1 MAVDATRYREN
12 VERSGLSKTHRQLI
26 SWIAPGSR
34 VLELGCASGYIGRIL
49 MEEKGCQ
56 VTGVE
61 FDPQAAEEARAA
73 GLTVIQGSLEDPVF
87 RASIVGQ
94 FDFVTASDVLEH
106 LRDPAPVLNEFKRW
120 LAPGGQAII
129 SVPNIATWEIRSQL
143 FFRGDFE
150 YKETGIMDRTHV
162 HFFTWDTMH
171 KLVREQDWT
180 ILDTTVE
187 KWDVPVAYGIF
198 ISAPRDCRK
207 FLERLGSGWGARAL
221 NAMFHGL
228 FSALERRGTKIVE
241 GIAKKW
247 PNLCAW
253 NMALLLRP
261 PQNP

>member
-12 VERSGLSKTHRQLI
+12 VEQSGLSKTHRQVI
-26 SWIAPGSR
+26 SWITPGSR
-34 VLELGCASGYIGRIL
+34 VLELGCASGYLGRIL
-49 MEEKGCQ
+49 MQEKGCR

-61 FDPQAAEEARAA
+61 LDPRAAAEARAA
-73 GLTVIQGSLEDPVF
+73 GLTVIEGSLEDPEF
-87 RASIVGQ
+87 RASIVGK

-106 LRDPAPVLNEFKRW
+106 LRDPAVVLNDFKQW
-120 LAPGGQAII
+120 LAPNGHAII
-129 SVPNIATWEIRSQL
+129 SVPNVATWEIRRQL

-150 YKETGIMDRTHV
+150 YQETGIMDRTHV

-171 KLVREQDWT
+171 KLVREQEWT

-187 KWDVPVAYGIF
+187 KWDVPVAYGVF
-198 ISAPRDCRK
+198 ISAPRDVRK
-207 FLERLGSGWGARAL
+207 FLERLGPSWGGRAMR
-221 NAMFHGL
+221 AMFHGTA
-228 FSALERRGTKIVE
+228 SGLERSGTQIVE

-261 PQNP
+261 P